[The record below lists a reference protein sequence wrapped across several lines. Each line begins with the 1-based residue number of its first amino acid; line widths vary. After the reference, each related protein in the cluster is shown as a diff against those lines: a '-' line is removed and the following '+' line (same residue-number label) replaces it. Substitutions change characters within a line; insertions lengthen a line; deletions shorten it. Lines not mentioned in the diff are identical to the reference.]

1 MNKPIQKEIGSAWLD
16 EQKSE
21 VRGSMSVSAEVA
33 AKTGGLRMNPRP
45 LAGVPRS
52 SLERSAD

>member
-21 VRGSMSVSAEVA
+21 VRGSTSVSAEVA
-33 AKTGGLRMNPRP
+33 AKTGGLRMNPTLPGLLPECPDR
-45 LAGVPRS
+45 V
-52 SLERSAD
+52 